1 MFLLG
6 FDPGRDKCG
15 LALVRDDG
23 QIICN
28 KVVSSDQVLP
38 TIQQWYT
45 NNQVDKLIMGDQTTS
60 QTWRKQLHNGIPN
73 LVIQT
78 VDERYS
84 TLQARDRYW
93 ELYPP
98 QGIMRLLPKGMRLP
112 PRPIDDIVAI
122 ILVERALT
130 P

>member
-1 MFLLG
+1 MLLLG

-28 KVVSSDQVLP
+28 KVVSSEQVLP

-45 NNQVDKLIMGDQTTS
+45 NNQVDKLIMGNQTTS
-60 QTWRKQLHNGIPN
+60 QTWRQQLHNGIPN

-98 QGIMRLLPKGMRLP
+98 RGIMRLLPKGMRLP

-122 ILVERALT
+122 ILVERALNA
-130 P
+130 